1 LLAIISDVNLF
12 IDILALRSADP
23 KPSDPVQHLRDYFG
37 EVRDPMWDE
46 VDRLTSENADIRD
59 V

>member
-1 LLAIISDVNLF
+1 LILSHINF

-23 KPSDPVQHLRDYFG
+23 KPADPVQHLRDYFG
-37 EVRDPMWDE
+37 EVRDPMWDV
-46 VDRLTSENADIRD
+46 VDQLKAENSDIRD